1 MISANDDGGEG
12 RNSRI
17 ERYLTAGVYLIEATT
32 YLERDLQPLRSDFTL
47 VIQLVDEEAEQR
59 SFQLKVEATHAPD
72 QVIAG
77 VPFPVHYR
85 VGNLGGGDLI
95 ETEGSVEVYVVA
107 PGVYRPAGSIIP
119 SDGRWPAGVSYH
131 SGPQTASA
139 TSIENGEVTPFSITL
154 RRSGPSWVFLAIIAF
169 DESGEEVGF
178 HGIWRNLEVLS
189 GLTFDPV
196 TVRVDDMDYKV
207 STEVDADGLVTVSVS
222 SVADPDAE
230 VDETLRARA
239 IYAAGVRTQ
248 VLDGIFERPA
258 IAGLSASGES
268 APVDVENPWSSTL
281 LKAFAGQYASAI
293 AESGLA
299 ETLAAGEAINPIA
312 VEDLVLGAAE
322 RTSAEYASLSGS
334 WRGLQERV
342 CGGNALSFA
351 DAVVVQAQLAYA
363 ERVIAPAVT
372 AGEIVRAA
380 RAADLGWQDPGVRAM
395 AADLARDAS
404 CRDGARALRGAL
416 EGSGVADIDG
426 LLALDDELRAA
437 LPVYGLANDAA
448 LCAVMAVDAA
458 NSEFLRSLSIADS
471 SELRQ
476 LLGEEPPQELAPSPH
491 QLRIIA
497 RLGEDGQLE
506 HGVELASGEHIL
518 PEMRHS
524 PVDAAVDDWWIS
536 SAIEVDG
543 NSIGYISS
551 RRLADG
557 RVELGFIRSDGEG
570 ATPDIRYLRADLP
583 AGVWLHSGEIEVPPP
598 AVLE

>member
-1 MISANDDGGEG
+1 MAPGVYLVEATTVGGRGRGPADFTISI
-12 RNSRI
+12 SRVTGCEPVPI
-17 ERYLTAGVYLIEATT
+17 GTLGPGVDLTATGSWTLDTCGSRFVVEHPAHSYIFNLPAGVYLIEATT

-47 VIQLVDEEAEQR
+47 VIQLVDEEAERR

-95 ETEGSVEVYVVA
+95 ETHGSVEVYL
-107 PGVYRPAGSIIP
+107 PAGPVIP
-119 SDGRWPAGVSYH
+119 SEGRWSAGVSYH

-139 TSIENGEVTPFSITL
+139 TSIENGEVTPFSITH

-169 DESGEEVGF
+169 DESVEEVGF

-222 SVADPDAE
+222 SVADPDAG

-258 IAGLSASGES
+258 IAGLLASGES

-293 AESGLA
+293 TESGLA

-312 VEDLVLGAAE
+312 VEELVLGAAE

-342 CGGNALSFA
+342 YGGNALSFA
-351 DAVVVQAQLAYA
+351 DAVVV
-363 ERVIAPAVT
+363 
-372 AGEIVRAA
+372 
-380 RAADLGWQDPGVRAM
+380 
-395 AADLARDAS
+395 
-404 CRDGARALRGAL
+404 
-416 EGSGVADIDG
+416 
-426 LLALDDELRAA
+426 
-437 LPVYGLANDAA
+437 
-448 LCAVMAVDAA
+448 
-458 NSEFLRSLSIADS
+458 
-471 SELRQ
+471 
-476 LLGEEPPQELAPSPH
+476 
-491 QLRIIA
+491 
-497 RLGEDGQLE
+497 
-506 HGVELASGEHIL
+506 
-518 PEMRHS
+518 
-524 PVDAAVDDWWIS
+524 
-536 SAIEVDG
+536 
-543 NSIGYISS
+543 
-551 RRLADG
+551 
-557 RVELGFIRSDGEG
+557 
-570 ATPDIRYLRADLP
+570 
-583 AGVWLHSGEIEVPPP
+583 
-598 AVLE
+598 